1 MAHES
6 PHLRYDNLP
15 VERRTYRN
23 ALEDVGT
30 PEHPHDANLC
40 EDYGGE
46 SEPRH
51 GETRAAYRADGK
63 LYLSSD
69 LMNLKKQNTMKREII
84 TIDEYGRLNIPTD
97 TVSVW
102 MTEAEIVELFGTT
115 AGAVH
120 TGVKAIFK
128 ENVLHDYDVCKCIRL
143 DSGNSADVYNMEV
156 VIAHAFQHLLLYA
169 SF

>member
-1 MAHES
+1 
-6 PHLRYDNLP
+6 
-15 VERRTYRN
+15 
-23 ALEDVGT
+23 
-30 PEHPHDANLC
+30 
-40 EDYGGE
+40 
-46 SEPRH
+46 
-51 GETRAAYRADGK
+51 
-63 LYLSSD
+63 
-69 LMNLKKQNTMKREII
+69 MNLKKQNTMKREII

-115 AGAVH
+115 ARAVH

-156 VIAHAFQHLLLYA
+156 VIAHAFRLDTYPASVFRKWLVKRATALRRTTPPIVIRYKDGLLN
-169 SF
+169 